1 MCNVRPAARLEL
13 EEKFS
18 SHWRIHFVPERNQE
32 SVLQGQ
38 IGWEV
43 SASPGECVVAS
54 KYMLHCISGRL
65 TIAACGDVAFTKAVR
80 DIVAKH
86 PRDTAFYELEYQPG
100 KADTS
105 TSRDEFRFP
114 RRHLTRLPKP
124 KPAAISESS
133 KSDEQLASYWNQDS
147 AGTVPNPRREVLRDA
162 RRQVKLIR
170 QQRTANEIVL

>member
-1 MCNVRPAARLEL
+1 MCNVRPVARLEL

-43 SASPGECVVAS
+43 NASPGECVVAS
-54 KYMLHCISGRL
+54 KYMLYYINGKL
-65 TIAACGDVAFTKAVR
+65 TIAACGDMVFTKAVR

-100 KADTS
+100 KLDTS
-105 TSRDEFRFP
+105 TSRDGFHSP
-114 RRHLTRLPKP
+114 RRHITPLSKP
-124 KPAAISESS
+124 KPAASHKPPSR
-133 KSDEQLASYWNQDS
+133 DEHLESYWNRNSD
-147 AGTVPNPRREVLRDA
+147 TVPNPRRGVLRDA

-170 QQRTANEIVL
+170 QQRTVNERVL